1 MDYFKQVLRS
11 FLGLSIGV
19 LVYWIAMIISFP
31 ISHLVYTRALQ
42 NENMTHLPAGSEETF
57 PIVFG
62 SPLMVGWLFLF
73 FAVTSFLAVF
83 VANTFVKNQIS
94 LNWLLICICLCYQ
107 FSLITMKYNAPL
119 TFGLIACG
127 VISSYLAHRTHGKPR
142 RRSDVQAAGDNR

>member
-1 MDYFKQVLRS
+1 MNYFKQVLVS

-19 LVYWIAMIISFP
+19 LVYWMAMIVSFP

-42 NENMTHLPAGSEETF
+42 NENMTHLQAGSEETF
-57 PIVFG
+57 AIVFQ
-62 SPLMVGWLFLF
+62 SPLMIGWLFLF
-73 FAVTSFLAVF
+73 FTVTSFLAVF

-107 FSLITMKYNAPL
+107 FSMITMKYNVPL

-127 VISSYLAHRTHGKPR
+127 IISSYLAHRRHNKPKG
-142 RRSDVQAAGDNR
+142 RSGDQVAGNDR